1 MQSPNLV
8 GKSKRKNEP
17 RRKFFSEESED
28 AISTMGT
35 RGSGVSHREL
45 FNGDDSDCGQ
55 TTLKDLANQ
64 VAAMDGHE
72 PAKLPFA
79 LSAVNGTIVE
89 TGPDIHRADGSGAG
103 FGEPHCVYRPAQ
115 PLCLYRGDPQ
125 DYGDVERGKKQ
136 LRHRHPPNAVL
147 IGNGKHV
154 AITEL
159 TD

>member
-1 MQSPNLV
+1 MAEV
-8 GKSKRKNEP
+8 
-17 RRKFFSEESED
+17 FSEESED

-35 RGSGVSHREL
+35 RGSGVSYREL
-45 FNGDDSDCGQ
+45 FNGDDSYCGQ
-55 TTLKDLANQ
+55 TTLQDIANQ

-72 PAKLPFA
+72 PAKLLFT

-89 TGPDIHRADGSGAG
+89 TGPDIHELTVQVPDLVNLIAFTDLPS
-103 FGEPHCVYRPAQ
+103 
-115 PLCLYRGDPQ
+115 LYAFTVGIPQ

-136 LRHRHPPNAVL
+136 LRRRHPPNAVL
-147 IGNGKHV
+147 IGDGKHV